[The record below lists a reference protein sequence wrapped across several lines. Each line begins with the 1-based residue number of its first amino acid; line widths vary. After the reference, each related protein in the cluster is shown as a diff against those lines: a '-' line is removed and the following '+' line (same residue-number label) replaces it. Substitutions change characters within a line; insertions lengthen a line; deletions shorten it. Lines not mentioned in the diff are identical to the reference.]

1 MKFKKEILALLSL
14 LVTLNLSAQRPTE
27 YKLSKGDQFKVSVV
41 VKQDI
46 QQDMFG
52 QTMATT
58 QEITTVDLYEV
69 VDTDSDGFLLKTTG
83 LSRTLLTESAQGSM
97 SMDSD
102 LDGDEHLAFRALSG
116 KSYYVRMN
124 KYGKAL
130 SIEGLDELGEA
141 VKKDLA
147 GTVLEASADQL
158 LTSFDA
164 KTLITSFDGQFYIYK
179 EPGKPWD
186 REASMV
192 VNNLPINITYGFSYS
207 ADTEITASGDMVLSG
222 DFETM
227 GQPMSAEMIGTQKS
241 VFSLDPQTGMST
253 AIKTIQD
260 MEGELNVQGT
270 SVPMRLKTEVAV
282 KITL

>member
-1 MKFKKEILALLSL
+1 MKFKKEVLALLGL
-14 LVTLNLSAQRPTE
+14 LVTLNLAAQRPTE
-27 YKLSKGDQFKVSVV
+27 YKLNKGDQFRVSVV

-52 QTMATT
+52 QTMTTT
-58 QEITTVDLYEV
+58 QEITTIDLYEV
-69 VDTDSDGFLLKTTG
+69 VDKNKEGFLFKTTG
-83 LSRTLLTESAQGSM
+83 LSRTLLTEGPQGTV

-116 KSYYVRMN
+116 KSYYIWMN
-124 KYGKAL
+124 KYGKVL
-130 SIEGLDELGEA
+130 SIEGLDELGEV

-147 GTVLEASADQL
+147 GTVLEGSAEQL
-158 LTSFDA
+158 LTAYDT
-164 KTLITSFDGQFYIYK
+164 KTLTTSFDGQFYIYK

-207 ADTEITASGDMVLSG
+207 SDSEITVDGDMILSG
-222 DFETM
+222 AFETM
-227 GQPMSAEMIGTQKS
+227 GQQMTAEMVGTQES
-241 VFSLDPQTGMST
+241 VFSLDANTGMST
-253 AIKTIQD
+253 NIKTIQE

-270 SVPMRLKTEVAV
+270 SVPMRLKTEVEV
-282 KITL
+282 KITR